1 MESKVHA
8 PESGPMLL
16 LPLFVLTT
24 YQHTGKADKDS
35 THHIILIRVC

>member
-1 MESKVHA
+1 MESNVHA
-8 PESGPMLL
+8 PEFRPMLL

-35 THHIILIRVC
+35 TYHIILLRVC